1 MPFLNHF
8 REMFL
13 GEKPWD
19 VQVKLTVCSGVALT
33 VGLDTMGGE
42 GLATKETFINEEHD
56 CDYHHYENLVTMLR
70 NCKYIIFKFM
80 VAVKFKCTG
89 SIFFR
94 ERNVRCFT
102 KLKKHR
108 PLFNSECIYMQ
119 NCPFRN
125 L

>member
-33 VGLDTMGGE
+33 AGPDTTGGE

-56 CDYHHYENLVTMLR
+56 CDYHHYKKLVTMLR

-80 VAVKFKCTG
+80 VAVKVKCTG
-89 SIFFR
+89 SIFFQG
-94 ERNVRCFT
+94 EKCQVLHKT
-102 KLKKHR
+102 KETQT
-108 PLFNSECIYMQ
+108 SV
-119 NCPFRN
+119 
-125 L
+125 